1 MNEPWCIAVLG
12 YGRGVFAVSL
22 ILRVILGGALACY

>member
-22 ILRVILGGALACY
+22 FIRGHHMTNSGH